1 MTNCNVFLI
10 GGNVSSDV
18 RLSKNGK
25 FGYFDVAVNRN
36 KTGPAIYIPVRV
48 FMNDYFKNNLKKG
61 VPIFLQGRFESGSY
75 KSKEDG
81 TTKFY
86 SFLNP
91 VSAQHE
97 NNAWIGMSA
106 SVDVANVQGNLVTEP
121 EMRQGNDGKSFVTFR
136 LACNH
141 YSSNA
146 EKNSEA
152 SYLDVIAWDKTAD
165 FISKYFHKGSGI
177 FLSGY
182 LSSRTYKNNN
192 GENRTAY
199 SVVATSVE
207 FASWKK
213 KNDDSTAQAA
223 AAPVAA
229 TPAPAAPTAPTYGEY
244 GADEFDAVEEDDLP
258 F

>member
-1 MTNCNVFLI
+1 MCI
-10 GGNVSSDV
+10 RD
-18 RLSKNGK
+18 R
-25 FGYFDVAVNRN
+25 
-36 KTGPAIYIPVRV
+36 
-48 FMNDYFKNNLKKG
+48 
-61 VPIFLQGRFESGSY
+61 
-75 KSKEDG
+75 
-81 TTKFY
+81 
-86 SFLNP
+86 
-91 VSAQHE
+91 
-97 NNAWIGMSA
+97 
-106 SVDVANVQGNLVTEP
+106 
-121 EMRQGNDGKSFVTFR
+121 
-136 LACNH
+136 
-141 YSSNA
+141 
-146 EKNSEA
+146 
-152 SYLDVIAWDKTAD
+152 DKTAD